1 MSGAT
6 SSAAHCPPL
15 SIVTLDGPAGV
26 GKSTLAKGV
35 ATHLR
40 IAYLDT
46 GAMFRCLA
54 LKLGAGAEHLPQEEL
69 QERCTAWTFHLQ
81 GYGANTA
88 LYCNNEP
95 IRSEIRT
102 EEVGNLASRLA
113 TVPVV
118 RDILKEAQRALGQNT
133 PLVAEG
139 RDMGSVV
146 FPNARFKFFLDATA
160 EIRAVRRMR
169 QLEEQGESVDLM
181 QLTEQ
186 IRQRDSRD
194 KHRAIAPLCPA
205 TDATIIDTSS
215 LDIAGV
221 LGKILHHISVQGN
234 NFISEIP

>member
-1 MSGAT
+1 MSVVHT
-6 SSAAHCPPL
+6 VTPL
-15 SIVTLDGPAGV
+15 PIVTLDGPAGV

-54 LKLGAGAEHLPQEEL
+54 LKLGPGAELLEPEVL
-69 QERCTAWTFHLQ
+69 QERCAAWTFSL
-81 GYGANTA
+81 GGNGASTM
-88 LYCNNEP
+88 LYCNGEA

-113 TVPVV
+113 TVSVV
-118 RDILKEAQRALGQNT
+118 RQILKEAQRSLGQNT

-139 RDMGSVV
+139 RDMGSVI
-146 FPNARFKFFLDATA
+146 FPEARYKFFLDATA

-169 QLEEQGESVDLM
+169 QLEEQGETVDLPL
-181 QLTEQ
+181 LTEQ

-194 KHRAIAPLCPA
+194 RNRSEAPLRPA
-205 TDATIIDTSS
+205 PDAIIIDTSA
-215 LDIAGV
+215 LDVAGV
-221 LGKILHHISVQGN
+221 LGEILHRITVKG
-234 NFISEIP
+234 NFI